1 MPPATT
7 GSRNSFSRQYF
18 MITRSEP
25 QYDLIKNQLLDQ
37 STACPLGS
45 SYYFIRSDGENG
57 CICRL
62 KPANGAAIFY
72 EILDHRNEGISD
84 DEIREAASSPSRET
98 PLAGYYY
105 LTPAMEKKILNF
117 RTSVRISLTE

>member
-1 MPPATT
+1 MPSAKT

-25 QYDLIKNQLLDQ
+25 QYDQIKNQLLDKCN
-37 STACPLGS
+37 SCPLGS
-45 SYYFIRSDGENG
+45 SYYFIRSDGENV
-57 CICRL
+57 CICRI

-84 DEIREAASSPSRET
+84 DEIREAAAVPSRET

-105 LTPAMEKKILNF
+105 LTPAMEKKILTF
-117 RTSVRISLTE
+117 RTSVRIFLTE